1 MLDEMREH
9 YPKLVDDVRRIQTLL
24 IVGELIRS
32 SVLWKEAWHE
42 AITDASQFYFS
53 NKDLQGM
60 IALLKPLHEQLNAGP
75 ETMSEISFYQTFAA
89 ELKEAESWLL
99 RYERSRQEIDIQQA
113 WTIYYSVYIK
123 LNKMNLKEIDLLNV
137 SPKLAEIKGLEAAI
151 PGAYKPNKAVVKIDY
166 VDKSMK
172 VFGTKQH
179 PRKLSIIGANGK
191 EYQFLLKGRED
202 SRQDERA
209 MQLFGLVNNLLAADP
224 LTNSKDLAIRRF
236 SVVPLSPTSG
246 LIGWV
251 HGSDTLNQLIQ
262 EYRERKRIEVNV
274 ERELIKSMYP
284 KYDQLPL
291 LKKIEIFEYAMSQT
305 KGEDLQKILW
315 SKSQTSEIWLE
326 RRTNFT
332 RSLAVMSMVGYILGL
347 GDRHPSNLMLDRH
360 SGKIVHIDF
369 GDCFEVAMKREKCPE
384 KVPFRLTRMLV
395 NAMEISGIEGNFRN
409 TCEQVMTVLRKNRE
423 SLMAMLEVFLYDPLV
438 SWKLLA
444 QEAKKQ
450 VQEDDEETYSVSS
463 GLGEKEMLRDIG
475 AEGEKDEVWK
485 HALNQKALEV
495 LDRVV
500 EKLTGRDFSD
510 TKELS
515 VIEQVDRLIREAR
528 SVKNLSQSYIG
539 WCPFW

>member
-1 MLDEMREH
+1 MRDQ
-9 YPKLVDDVRRIQTLL
+9 YPRLVDDVSYTQTLL
-24 IVGELIRS
+24 VVGELIRS
-32 SVLWKEAWHE
+32 AVLWKEAWHE
-42 AITDASQFYFS
+42 AITDASQLYFN
-53 NKDLQGM
+53 NKNLQGM

-75 ETMSEISFYQTFAA
+75 ETMSEVSFYQTFAA
-89 ELKEAESWLL
+89 ELKEAETWLL
-99 RYERSRQEIDIQQA
+99 RYERTQQEIDIQQA
-113 WTIYYSVYIK
+113 WTIYYNVYIK

-137 SPKLAEIKGLEAAI
+137 SPKLAEVKGLEAAI
-151 PGAYKPNKAVVKIDY
+151 PGAYKPNKPVVKIDY
-166 VDKSMK
+166 VDKCMK
-172 VFGTKQH
+172 VFSTKQH
-179 PRKLSIIGANGK
+179 PRRLSIIGANGK

-236 SVVPLSPTSG
+236 SIVPLSPTSG

-262 EYRERKRIEVNV
+262 EYRERKRIEINV

-450 VQEDDEETYSVSS
+450 TQENDEEAYSVGS

-475 AEGEKDEVWK
+475 AEAETDEAWK

-500 EKLTGRDFSD
+500 EKLTGRDFKDS
-510 TKELS
+510 KELS